1 MGLKWLLFQ
10 PAHFV
15 YYMKHVI
22 SMRWLANP
30 NKGPNHF
37 SHNFITHYQSEDSHA
52 HGMVINTSPPPWSI
66 MLTIKP
72 KMVIV
77 VFDTCLWG
85 DSYLE
90 PHHMKNQM

>member
-10 PAHFV
+10 PAHFL

-30 NKGPNHF
+30 NRGPNHF
-37 SHNFITHYQSEDSHA
+37 SHNFITHYQSEDSHV
-52 HGMVINTSPPPWSI
+52 HGIVINTSPSPSI

-77 VFDTCLWG
+77 VLDTCL
-85 DSYLE
+85 
-90 PHHMKNQM
+90 